1 MSFVESINHKVPGMA
16 LHQVFG
22 KLYQAKYFILASSL
36 ILWSIIPIIGT
47 FFLLLYCQI
56 NISGNKIINGKI
68 LFLQNLIPLILVLF
82 TIIIYNASITPF
94 GDTDTYI
101 RVYKLL
107 EYEPLFHTVDD
118 YDTNKEPVAF
128 ILSQFVSK
136 LTSGDE
142 FSFLLFQSAT
152 INTALTIYSVI
163 FVPEFY
169 PMIILINII
178 SNGYYYQL
186 FWMQQFYSFIFIIPI
201 LYASNYIKIKAIF
214 LICIAYFTHNSSLLI
229 IGALFYEKIISYLS
243 HFLKVL
249 KFPNIL
255 NDKRNISLISI
266 FVILLFSSVIFK
278 NLVEI
283 ALSQNLFIAKINVY
297 SGAKVSDFN
306 QDHFNIR
313 NQLRSII
320 DYSVISIF
328 LLNSEFKKFNSLIFS
343 KWVGMF
349 FVMLFFYA
357 ATYTFGFN
365 MRASALFFCLPGF
378 FYIIP
383 IYSGKLDS
391 SINIYSFILLVW
403 IIIRSIYFAI
413 GLLNENS
420 YLTFFENKA
429 LSTTIT
435 GYFQLL
441 FSQ

>member
-1 MSFVESINHKVPGMA
+1 MIFVESINHKVPGMA
-16 LHQVFG
+16 LHQVFA
-22 KLYQAKYFILASSL
+22 KLYQAKYLILATSL

-56 NISGNKIINGKI
+56 NISGNKIIDRKI

-94 GDTDTYI
+94 GDTDVYI

-107 EYEPLFHTVDD
+107 YYEPLFHTVDAF
-118 YDTNKEPVAF
+118 DTDKEPVAF

-152 INTALTIYSVI
+152 INTAITIYSVI
-163 FVPEFY
+163 FVPELY
-169 PMIILINII
+169 PMIILINIM

-186 FWMQQFYSFIFIIPI
+186 FWMPQFYSFIFIIPS
-201 LYASNYIKIKAIF
+201 LYISNYIKSVS
-214 LICIAYFTHNSSLLI
+214 LICIAYFTHNSSLSI
-229 IGALFYEKIISYLS
+229 IGVFIYEKITHYLI
-243 HFLKVL
+243 HFFKVFKL
-249 KFPNIL
+249 PDIL
-255 NDKRNISLISI
+255 NNKKNISLIYI
-266 FVILLFSSVIFK
+266 FIVLPLSSVIFQ
-278 NLVEI
+278 NFVEF
-283 ALSQNLFIAKINVY
+283 ALSQDIFTSKINSY
-297 SGAKVSDFN
+297 SGAQSANFN

-313 NQLRSII
+313 NQLRSIL

-328 LLNSEFKKFNSLIFS
+328 LLKSEFNKFNSLIFFR
-343 KWVGMF
+343 WVGIF
-349 FVMLFFYA
+349 FIMLFFYA
-357 ATYTFGFN
+357 AVYTFGFN

-383 IYSGKLDS
+383 IYSGKLDG
-391 SINIYSFILLVW
+391 SINIYSFILVVW
-403 IIIRSIYFAI
+403 IIVRSIYFAI
-413 GLLNENS
+413 ALLNENN
-420 YLTFFENKA
+420 YLTFFENQE